1 MVNSKELR
9 SAYVSVK
16 EDDKENTYNRKVN
29 IAIIGTLPILAGT
42 FIDRVTVLNPT
53 PIDAVNEVH
62 TLQTLSVNDNY
73 NTLVDLT
80 KNDDG
85 VYIKLDRYKFLG
97 KALSTQ
103 YSGMYID
110 FYYDKDF
117 KDIIVIPD
125 LSTLG
130 FGDHATFYEN
140 DSRTIRGYSIGDGFS
155 MNNEP
160 TSDLRLPFYIN
171 NVTDVPEPN
180 RFTKTR
186 TLTVMAYGLEKNS
199 ICNSISRDQS
209 GVTNYSEK
217 GAPLQLVEFE
227 LNETLFPDFDKI
239 KFNTYNL
246 IQQSHAEL
254 RVDYVGKRN
263 IKKIVVAINF

>member
-1 MVNSKELR
+1 MVYGKELR
-9 SAYVSVK
+9 SAYVSIK
-16 EDDKENTYNRKVN
+16 ENDKENTNNRRVD
-29 IAIIGTLPILAGT
+29 IAIAATLPILAGT

-53 PIDAVNEVH
+53 PIDAVNEIY
-62 TLQTLSVNDNY
+62 TLQTLPADQNY

-80 KNDDG
+80 KNDAG

-103 YSGMYID
+103 YSGMYVD

-125 LSTLG
+125 LMSLG
-130 FGDHATFYEN
+130 YGDHANFYEN
-140 DSRTIRGYSIGDGFS
+140 DVRTIRGYSIGDGFS

-160 TSDLRLPFYIN
+160 TTDLRLPFYKDNI
-171 NVTDVPEPN
+171 TDVPEPN
-180 RFTKTR
+180 RLTQTR

-199 ICNSISRDQS
+199 ICNSISREQS
-209 GVTNYSEK
+209 GVSNYSEK
-217 GAPLQLVEFE
+217 GSPLQLVEFE

-254 RVDYVGKRN
+254 KADYVGKRK
-263 IKKIVVAINF
+263 IKKIVVALNF